1 LRQLNVAVGR
11 VVYTPVLA
19 PGGGFRSDL
28 TIMRLGDE
36 HFRVVTGGASGMAD
50 RKWFRDHLP
59 ADGSAQLADMTSA
72 LTTLGLWG
80 PRAREVLAGVTST
93 DVSDAGFPFGTCRP
107 IHAGPPRAL
116 ASRI

>member
-1 LRQLNVAVGR
+1 MDVAGGP
-11 VVYTPVLA
+11 VVYTQVRA

-72 LTTLGLWG
+72 LTTVGLWG
-80 PRAREVLAGVTST
+80 PRARKVLAGVTSA
-93 DVSDAGFPFGTCRP
+93 DVSDGGFAFGTCRA
-107 IHAGPPRAL
+107 IDV
-116 ASRI
+116 